1 MYLKWAIMSSVNETD
16 LNNLMLSRMSI
27 DDYKRLYNPDLLGFK
42 IYKNLMET
50 LLIITQRQRQHR
62 IIQNKAAVKV

>member
-50 LLIITQRQRQHR
+50 LLIIT
-62 IIQNKAAVKV
+62 

>member
-1 MYLKWAIMSSVNETD
+1 MSSVNETD

-50 LLIITQRQRQHR
+50 LLIITQRQRQYR

>member
-1 MYLKWAIMSSVNETD
+1 MSSVNETD

-42 IYKNLMET
+42 IYKNLMEI
-50 LLIITQRQRQHR
+50 LLIIT
-62 IIQNKAAVKV
+62 